1 MYIPHFGGV
10 FFLEARM
17 IKNILKEVKD
27 WIITLCVVLSVVMI
41 ITTIH
46 VAFNGGVNKSFM
58 NTYTLTNG
66 DKTVVYQSM
75 SHIGLKSFYKSVQ
88 NDIADYRNKGY
99 DIFFEGFGYDNSTIL
114 KKGDEGYEAAV
125 TVFNKVKVL
134 QISYLSKYAVEASPY
149 TLQIESYDFIN
160 SQEYGDKIADFSSTE
175 YYASIN
181 KYFKV
186 DKNEPEFSSRKQHPN
201 DPLPALSMMASNSN
215 TDFLAFLTEYP
226 KTAIYIMNLN
236 NFFVFDFFRDYVDP
250 YTKHFIDSLKFHTD
264 VLINSRNIN
273 LVKNILENEN
283 KNIYITY
290 GSDHFR
296 GVLKELQLH
305 DPNWKI
311 MNVSKKI
318 VVSN

>member
-1 MYIPHFGGV
+1 
-10 FFLEARM
+10 M

-27 WIITLCVVLSVVMI
+27 CTITLCVVLSILMI
-41 ITTIH
+41 ITTMH
-46 VAFNGGVNKSFM
+46 VAVNGGVNKSFM

-66 DKTVVYQSM
+66 DKTIVYQSM

-88 NDIADYRNKGY
+88 NDIADYRDKGY
-99 DIFFEGFGYDNSTIL
+99 DIFFEGVGYHHRIL
-114 KKGDEGYEAAV
+114 KKGDEGYDDDVAL
-125 TVFNKVKVL
+125 FNKVKVL
-134 QISYLSKYAVEASPY
+134 QISYLSKYAVEESPY
-149 TLQIESYDFIN
+149 TLQGESYDFIN
-160 SQEYGDKIADFSSTE
+160 SQEYGDKIADFSSDE

-181 KYFKV
+181 KSFKV

-201 DPLPALSMMASNSN
+201 DPMPALSMMASNPQS
-215 TDFLAFLTEYP
+215 DFLVFLKTNP
-226 KTAIYIMNLN
+226 RTAIYIMNLN
-236 NFFVFDFFRDYVDP
+236 NFFVFNFFRDYVDP
-250 YTKHFIDSLKFHTD
+250 YTKHFINSLKFHTD

-273 LVKNILENEN
+273 LVKNIVENEN

-311 MNVSKKI
+311 MNVSKKV